1 ASRSAGEAPGW
12 TPLSVQ
18 YADYTLWQR
27 DQFGDLD
34 DPDSPIAGQLRFWEH
49 NLAGMPERLMLPT
62 DRPYPL
68 VADHRGATVSVRWP
82 AELQQR
88 VREVARTHNAT
99 SFMVVQAALAVLLST
114 MSGSSEVAVGFPIAG
129 RRDPLL
135 DDVVGFFVNTLVLR
149 VDLAGDP
156 TVAELLSQVR
166 QRSLAAYEHQDVPF
180 EVLVERLRPA
190 RSLSHHPLVQ
200 VMLAWQNNDPAELS
214 LGDLR
219 VAPLPV
225 DTHTARMDMTFSL
238 GEHWDDTG
246 EAAGIGGQVEFRTDV
261 FDADTIEALIKRLYQ
276 VLVAVTADPG
286 RPLSSIDMLDAD
298 ERARLNE
305 WGNRAVSHRP
315 PTPPSILEVFA
326 AQVARDPGAAAVSC
340 GDRSMTYRQ
349 LDRAANRLAHLLVG
363 RGVGAGD
370 CVGLL
375 MDRSADAIVAILA
388 VLKTGAAYLPIDPA
402 LPAARIEFILT
413 DAAPAA
419 TLTTADLRSRLD
431 GFEFA
436 VVDVHDAALDAKPG
450 GALPAAPTADDIAY
464 IIYTS
469 GTTGTPKGVAV
480 AHRNVTQLFAPL
492 DAPLPVAAVWAQ
504 SHSLV
509 FDVSVWEIFGAL
521 LHGGRV
527 LVVPDATARSPK
539 DLHALLS
546 AERVGVLTQTPS
558 EAAMLPLDEL
568 DSAALVVAG
577 EACPEE
583 VVDRW
588 APGRTM
594 LNVYGPTET
603 TMCVAISAPLAP
615 ESGTPPIGSP
625 VPAAAL
631 FVLDGRL
638 REAPTGVVGELYV
651 AGAGVT
657 YGYVRR
663 AGLTAS
669 RFVACPFGAPGTR
682 MYRTGDLVCWGPDGQ
697 LRYLG
702 RADEQVKIR
711 GHRVELGEVRAA
723 LAASDGV
730 EQAAV
735 IAREDRPGDKRLVG
749 YVTGAADPVTLRAA
763 LADRLPAYMVPAA
776 VVVLDTLPLTVNGK
790 LDARALPAPTYTD
803 GDRYRPPATPV
814 EETLAD
820 IYAQVLGADRV
831 GVEESF
837 FDLGG
842 DSLSAMRLVAAIHTT
857 LGVHLPVRAVFDA
870 PSVRNLSQ
878 QLDRHADQYGPGFA
892 SVHGR
897 DATEVYASDLTLDRF
912 IDAATLSAA
921 PALPGPSS
929 QVRTVLLTG
938 ATGFLGR
945 YLALQWLARLGPVGG
960 KLICLVRGG
969 SDEEA
974 RLRLEKTFDS
984 GDPKL
989 QSHFHRLAADRLEVI
1004 AGDKGA
1010 TNLGLDE
1017 HIWRRLADTVD
1028 LIVDSAALVNG
1039 ALPYSELFGPN
1050 VVGTAELIR
1059 LALTGKLKPY
1069 SYVSTAN
1076 VGDGVE
1082 PAAFTEDADIRVISP
1097 TRTID
1102 GGYSNGYGNSKWAGE
1117 VLLREANDLCGL
1129 PISVFRCDMILA
1141 DTSYAGQL
1149 NLSDMFTRMVLSLVA
1164 TGVAPRS
1171 FYQLDGDGN
1180 RRRSHFD
1187 ALPVEFVADAITT
1200 LGGRTVE
1207 GFETYHV
1214 MNPHDDGIG
1223 IDEYVDWLIEAGYPI
1238 ERVDDFGEWLRRFEA
1253 ALRELP
1259 ERQRHHS
1266 VLPLLQLPG
1275 AQQVEPAEPARGP
1288 LAPADR
1294 FRAAVREAKIG
1305 QDGDEPDIPHV
1316 SAPVIVKYVTDLQLL
1331 GLL

>member
-1 ASRSAGEAPGW
+1 
-12 TPLSVQ
+12 
-18 YADYTLWQR
+18 
-27 DQFGDLD
+27 
-34 DPDSPIAGQLRFWEH
+34 
-49 NLAGMPERLMLPT
+49 
-62 DRPYPL
+62 
-68 VADHRGATVSVRWP
+68 
-82 AELQQR
+82 
-88 VREVARTHNAT
+88 
-99 SFMVVQAALAVLLST
+99 
-114 MSGSSEVAVGFPIAG
+114 
-129 RRDPLL
+129 
-135 DDVVGFFVNTLVLR
+135 
-149 VDLAGDP
+149 
-156 TVAELLSQVR
+156 
-166 QRSLAAYEHQDVPF
+166 
-180 EVLVERLRPA
+180 
-190 RSLSHHPLVQ
+190 
-200 VMLAWQNNDPAELS
+200 
-214 LGDLR
+214 
-219 VAPLPV
+219 
-225 DTHTARMDMTFSL
+225 
-238 GEHWDDTG
+238 
-246 EAAGIGGQVEFRTDV
+246 
-261 FDADTIEALIKRLYQ
+261 
-276 VLVAVTADPG
+276 ADPG
-286 RPLSSIDMLDAD
+286 RALSSIDMLDED
-298 ERARLNE
+298 ERARLDE

-315 PTPPSILEVFA
+315 PTTPSILEVFA
-326 AQVARDPGAAAVSC
+326 AQLARAPGAAAVSC

-349 LDRAANRLAHLLVG
+349 LDRAATRLAHLLVD

-375 MDRSADAIVAILA
+375 MDRSAEAIVSILA

-413 DAAPAA
+413 DAAPTAA
-419 TLTTADLRSRLD
+419 LTTADLRPRLD

-436 VVDVHDAALDAKPG
+436 VVDVHDAALDAQPG
-450 GALPAAPTADDIAY
+450 GALPAAPTADDVAY

-480 AHRNVTQLFAPL
+480 THGNVTQLFAPL
-492 DAPLPVAAVWAQ
+492 DAPLPVAAVWSQ

-558 EAAMLPLDEL
+558 EAGMLPLDGL

-583 VVDRW
+583 VADRW

-625 VPAAAL
+625 VPGAAL

-638 REAPTGVVGELYV
+638 RQAPAGVVGELYV
-651 AGAGVT
+651 AGAGLT

-663 AGLTAS
+663 AALTAS

-682 MYRTGDLVCWGPDGQ
+682 MYRTGDLVCWGQDGQ
-697 LRYLG
+697 LQYLG

-711 GHRVELGEVRAA
+711 GHRIELGEVRAA

-749 YVTGAADPVTLRAA
+749 YVTGTVDPAALRAA

-790 LDARALPAPTYTD
+790 LDTRALPAPNYSD
-803 GDRYRPPATPV
+803 RDRYRPPATPV

-820 IYAQVLGADRV
+820 IYAQVLGVDRV

-842 DSLSAMRLVAAIHTT
+842 DSLSAMRLVAAVDAT
-857 LGVHLPVRAVFDA
+857 LGIHLPVRAVFDA

-878 QLDRHADQYGPGFA
+878 QLDRHADRHGPSLA
-892 SVHGR
+892 SVHGP
-897 DATEVYASDLTLDRF
+897 DATQVCATDLTLDRF
-912 IDAATLSAA
+912 IDAPTLNAA
-921 PALPGPSS
+921 PALPGPSV

-945 YLALQWLARLGPVGG
+945 YLALRWLEQLERVDG
-960 KLICLVRGG
+960 KLVCLVRAG
-969 SDEEA
+969 SDDEA
-974 RLRLEKTFDS
+974 SQRLERTFDS
-984 GDPKL
+984 GDPRL
-989 QSHFHRLAADRLEVI
+989 LSHFQGLASDHLEVI

-1010 TNLGLDE
+1010 ANLGLDE
-1017 HIWRRLADTVD
+1017 RTWQRLVDTVD
-1028 LIVDSAALVNG
+1028 LIVDAAALVNG

-1082 PAAFTEDADIRVISP
+1082 AAAFTEDTDIRAISP
-1097 TRTID
+1097 TRVID
-1102 GGYSNGYGNSKWAGE
+1102 GGYSNGYATSKWAAE

-1129 PISVFRCDMILA
+1129 PVSVFRCDMILA

-1149 NLSDMFTRMVLSLVA
+1149 NLSDMFTRMVLSIAA

-1171 FYQLDGDGN
+1171 FYRLDAEGN
-1180 RRRSHFD
+1180 RQRSHFD
-1187 ALPVEFVADAITT
+1187 ALPVEFVAEAITT
-1200 LGGRTVE
+1200 LGGRAAD

-1223 IDEYVDWLIEAGYPI
+1223 IDQYVDWLIEAGYPI
-1238 ERVDDFGEWLRRFEA
+1238 ERIDDFGEWLRRFEA

-1259 ERQRHHS
+1259 ERQRQHS
-1266 VLPLLQLPG
+1266 VLPLLALPG
-1275 AQQVEPAEPARGP
+1275 AQQVEPGEPGRGA
-1288 LAPADR
+1288 LAPTDR

-1305 QDGDEPDIPHV
+1305 PDAHDPDIPRV